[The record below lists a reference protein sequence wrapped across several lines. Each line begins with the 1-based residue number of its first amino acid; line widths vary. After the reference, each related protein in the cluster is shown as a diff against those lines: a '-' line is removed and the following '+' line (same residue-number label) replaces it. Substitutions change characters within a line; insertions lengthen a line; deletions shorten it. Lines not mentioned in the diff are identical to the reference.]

1 LIELPPALADHY
13 RELLRAYV
21 IMGAG
26 NLATEMSAL
35 AELLA
40 TAETSAQQAMQLHVE
55 VLEELIQG
63 LGNRSARHV
72 MNRADLLALEVMGQL
87 ADRYRQRAVDVT
99 LAEANAG
106 FEEIRP
112 QAGESLRESLSDFKN
127 ALSRVAA

>member
-1 LIELPPALADHY
+1 MLILPPALADHY

-26 NLATEMSAL
+26 NLATEMTAL

-40 TAETSAQQAMQLHVE
+40 AAETSAQQAMQLHVE

-72 MNRADLLALEVMGQL
+72 MNRADLLALEVMGHL
-87 ADRYRQRAVDVT
+87 ADRYRQRAVD
-99 LAEANAG
+99 AGAG
-106 FEEIRP
+106 FGETGLRV
-112 QAGESLRESLSDFKN
+112 GESLRDSRGDFKN
-127 ALSRVAA
+127 ANSRVSA